1 MTTLFVLQE
10 LNNRA
15 VALIRDGYYGDAIPM
30 LSQSLKLAKSQI
42 RILAAETCKRREGC
56 CMVMGAFVRIGALSF
71 QQQHGF
77 STPIEIDASFGEECP
92 ECYTQAVFYA
102 LFNVALAH
110 HLEALQC
117 QDFQQRSSVLMTALQ
132 LYELASHTSL
142 NSYEENDTTIV
153 AKIAI
158 LNNLFLIHSELQ
170 HKEHAIL
177 FRQKLLESIMFLSA
191 FRDTTKLSLLG
202 DAMCNLLSIVL
213 QDACVAPAA

>member
-1 MTTLFVLQE
+1 MTTLFELQE

-42 RILAAETCKRREGC
+42 RMLATET
-56 CMVMGAFVRIGALSF
+56 CMVMGAFVRIRASSF
-71 QQQHGF
+71 QEQHGF

-92 ECYTQAVFYA
+92 ECYTQTVFYA

-117 QDFQQRSSVLMTALQ
+117 QDFQQRNSVLVTALQ

-142 NSYEENDTTIV
+142 NNYEENDTTIV

-158 LNNLFLIHSELQ
+158 LNNLLMIHSELQ
-170 HKEHAIL
+170 HERHAIL
-177 FRQKLLESIMFLSA
+177 CRQKLLESIMFLSA

-202 DAMCNLLSIVL
+202 DAMCNVLSIVL